1 MLKNGSPYAQTD
13 KGQLEHL
20 RRREAELI
28 NNVTTLESAVRNL
41 EGLNSE
47 MRDIEK
53 RVRGDYDREL
63 NRMKDHYESEMRRVN
78 SETESVKRQLQ
89 SVQKPSQL
97 ER

>member
-1 MLKNGSPYAQTD
+1 M
-13 KGQLEHL
+13 
-20 RRREAELI
+20 I